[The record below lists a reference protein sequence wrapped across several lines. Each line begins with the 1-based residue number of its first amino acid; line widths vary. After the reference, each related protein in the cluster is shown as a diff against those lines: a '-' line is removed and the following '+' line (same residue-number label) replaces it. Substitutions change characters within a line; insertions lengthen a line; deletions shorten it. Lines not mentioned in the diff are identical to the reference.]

1 MRPDLIFASVFK
13 NLSTTFL
20 PFVACLRRRAFSVLS
35 PSNSNYSLSITF
47 CFLKLLFKLSTVCLS
62 SGSPELSTL
71 TSVCSTCTSV
81 LGFFSGGLYYVKFW
95 AVLVLRTTLTW
106 CFLWLVVVL
115 HINSRT
121 WMIHG
126 RLSIYKMF
134 GTKTLLPSLGCQ
146 FFSVLGFFLLMDLT
160 HSFLFSGSPFNV
172 GKG

>member
-71 TSVCSTCTSV
+71 TSVCSTSAFSRFFFWRVV
-81 LGFFSGGLYYVKFW
+81 LCKLLYSSRFEG
-95 AVLVLRTTLTW
+95 
-106 CFLWLVVVL
+106 CSFLMYFRLVVVL
-115 HINSRT
+115 HIDSRK
-121 WMIHG
+121 WMIYGH
-126 RLSIYKMF
+126 
-134 GTKTLLPSLGCQ
+134 
-146 FFSVLGFFLLMDLT
+146 
-160 HSFLFSGSPFNV
+160 
-172 GKG
+172 